1 METGPV
7 DRNTPVQTTRAAV
20 PTRNTAAPLRSQTD
34 QVEWSEQA
42 MDLLRQ
48 MARPPEEKSA
58 LECLLRP
65 WEQEDDEAGSALEET
80 MKVMK
85 ACSKIA
91 ANIRSG
97 DRVPPE
103 DLRYLIKHDPK
114 LYMMAMAAREM
125 KEDPEKCKK
134 VVHGDEERTETPASD
149 AASAG
154 EGTAANAPTVEQ
166 GGDSGGASDGAA
178 EGKTP

>member
-7 DRNTPVQTTRAAV
+7 NQNTPVQTTRAAV
-20 PTRNTAAPLRSQTD
+20 PARNAGTPLRSQMD

-42 MDLLRQ
+42 MDLLRR

-65 WEQEDDEAGSALEET
+65 WEQEDDKAGSALDET

-103 DLRYLIKHDPK
+103 DIRYLIRHDPR
-114 LYMMAMAAREM
+114 LYMMAMAAREL

-134 VVHGDEERTETPASD
+134 VVNEDEERMETPAADACSAGEET
-149 AASAG
+149 AASAP
-154 EGTAANAPTVEQ
+154 TAEQ
-166 GGDSGGASDGAA
+166 GGNSGDAAGDAA
-178 EGKTP
+178 E